1 VVVKELGDF
10 EDPPKRISP
19 VETRNVE
26 LNGSGVQRWWVMVL
40 SERKARRRKASS
52 KVIDVG
58 DEVVEVGGDICLEG
72 LLRLDEVIDGSSE
85 FGNERR

>member
-10 EDPPKRISP
+10 EDPPKRVSP
-19 VETRNVE
+19 VKTGDIE
-26 LNGSGVQRWWVMVL
+26 LNGSCVQWGWVMVR
-40 SERKARRRKASS
+40 SKRKARRRKASS

-58 DEVVEVGGDICLEG
+58 DEVVEVGGDIGLEG

-85 FGNERR
+85 FGNGRR